1 MNKRKE
7 TRVKIQ
13 PWVGA
18 NRPSNNWALVNRHSG
33 FCACAYAGG
42 FLVGSGG
49 GKSFTSHNG
58 FLSSSSS
65 SSLLLF
71 TLSFLCKQV
80 ASTAQSLVVMG
91 SVQQTLQQNV
101 DEPFPRKRKKKD
113 SGTPVGKNV
122 VVLKSCNVTLRNN
135 FVFMPNTIEMAQLKK
150 KEEGQFLKNVQIS
163 SQMSQ
168 KDIRELLISSFPY
181 LGDQR

>member
-18 NRPSNNWALVNRHSG
+18 NRPSNNWALVNRYSG

-58 FLSSSSS
+58 FLSSSSLS
-65 SSLLLF
+65 LLLLF
-71 TLSFLCKQV
+71 TLFFLCKQV

-91 SVQQTLQQNV
+91 SVQQTVKQNV
-101 DEPFPRKRKKKD
+101 VEPLPLKRRKKG
-113 SGTPVGKNV
+113 SGTPFGKSV

-150 KEEGQFLKNVQIS
+150 KEKGQFLTNVQIS